1 VSERIDGLVF
11 RYTFGRASRSA
22 FALTRALLI
31 LAAVLLAAAD
41 LVDSSNRKLVVL
53 ATTAALVSVVVAA
66 VLAVVG
72 LLSKVWRAPE
82 RGALVVGDDRVA
94 EFHSRGG
101 ARCVPV
107 AAFVHGIAL
116 PTPNGWVV
124 RLQAEDGDRHAI
136 TCPDA
141 ATADRV
147 LAQLRLGVLDKRY
160 GVEWG
165 QGFVRLALAVAL
177 STAATYAIT
186 LLGQNTIVSSHL
198 AFDALPL
205 VPIVVAWAVHT
216 FGWRELDIGA
226 DGVVVEHIGFIT
238 RFLPYARIRDI
249 RDRHHSIDFVLDD
262 GETVSV
268 WANTDDLELRRGVV
282 RRIAQARAA
291 SLGEPSR
298 AELVARCGRPVAAWR
313 AALAAQLEQADG
325 YRAAAVSADDATRLL
340 ADAGSMAEQ
349 RIAAAVALLAT
360 GGPAS
365 QTRVRVAAA
374 ACASPRMRI
383 ALERA
388 ADGCLNEALV
398 DAAIDDDAPERNSYP
413 RAREGGSS

>member
-1 VSERIDGLVF
+1 MADRIDGLVF

-22 FALTRALLI
+22 FGMTRALLI
-31 LAAVLLAAAD
+31 FAAALLAASD
-41 LVDSSNRKLVVL
+41 LVDSADPTLIAISTAL
-53 ATTAALVSVVVAA
+53 AAVSVVVAT

-72 LLSKVWRAPE
+72 FLSKGWRAPE
-82 RGALVVGDDRVA
+82 RGALVVGEDDVA
-94 EFHSRGG
+94 EFHSRRG

-107 AAFVHGIAL
+107 ASFVQGIAL
-116 PTPNGWVV
+116 PTRTGWVV
-124 RLQAEDGDRHAI
+124 RLQADDGDEHSVG
-136 TCPDA
+136 CPDA

-147 LAQLRLGVLDKRY
+147 LAHLRVGATDRRY
-160 GVEWG
+160 HVAWG
-165 QGFVRLALAVAL
+165 QGFVRLVLAVTL
-177 STAATYAIT
+177 STAAAYAIT
-186 LLGQNTIVSSHL
+186 VLGQNAIASSHF

-205 VPIVVAWAVHT
+205 VPILVAWAVRT
-216 FGWRELDIGA
+216 FGWRELSVGA
-226 DGVVVEHIGFIT
+226 DGVVVEHVGFIT
-238 RFLPYARIRDI
+238 RFLPYARIQDV
-249 RDRHHSIDFVLDD
+249 RDRPACIDFVLDD

-268 WANTDDLELRRGVV
+268 WANADDLDLRRGVL

-291 SLGEPSR
+291 SATSTGR

-313 AALAAQLEQADG
+313 AALAAQIEQADG

-340 ADAGSMAEQ
+340 ADAASAAEQ

-365 QTRVRVAAA
+365 RTRVRVAAA
-374 ACASPRMRI
+374 ACASPRMRV

-388 ADGCLNEALV
+388 AEGSLSEALV
-398 DAAIDDDAPERNSYP
+398 DAAIDDDAPERSAYP